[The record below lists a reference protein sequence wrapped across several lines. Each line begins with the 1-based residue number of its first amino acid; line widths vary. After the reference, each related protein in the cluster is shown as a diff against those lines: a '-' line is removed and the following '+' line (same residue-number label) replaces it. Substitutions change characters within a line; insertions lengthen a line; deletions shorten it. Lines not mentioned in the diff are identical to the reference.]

1 MAAFLVKAESLKIS
15 YTLNNEE
22 PFAAIIKVP
31 HLEDALYET
40 QSDDEQNL
48 AIIQLY
54 TTPGVENSYIINLK
68 HLQGDFLALNDIY

>member
-40 QSDDEQNL
+40 
-48 AIIQLY
+48 
-54 TTPGVENSYIINLK
+54 
-68 HLQGDFLALNDIY
+68 